1 MRRVS
6 IPGGKPLH
14 EPRNNLEYCGSRS
27 KYVSIP
33 GGKPLHEPL
42 FSLGVG
48 MRDDQGFN
56 PRREAPPR
64 ATQCPCSSRQ
74 VQAVRFNPRR
84 EAPPRATRERLSL
97 ASMPRKFPSLA
108 GSPSTSHLSADMRR
122 WYEFFVSIPGG
133 KPLHE
138 PHNSLAGA
146 YFKRGRFQSLAGSP
160 STTHVSSLPDCV
172 ICGSF
177 QSLAGSPSTS
187 HHVGSVA
194 PHLMS

>member
-64 ATQCPCSSRQ
+64 ATPVLPVFQMQPHL
-74 VQAVRFNPRR
+74 RFNPRR
-84 EAPPRATRERLSL
+84 EAPPRAT
-97 ASMPRKFPSLA
+97 
-108 GSPSTSHLSADMRR
+108 
-122 WYEFFVSIPGG
+122 
-133 KPLHE
+133 
-138 PHNSLAGA
+138 
-146 YFKRGRFQSLAGSP
+146 
-160 STTHVSSLPDCV
+160 
-172 ICGSF
+172 
-177 QSLAGSPSTS
+177 
-187 HHVGSVA
+187 
-194 PHLMS
+194 